1 MTKFVMKVDLN
12 LRSVSPLLIGNS
24 YVEIVLYSSVS
35 MNVVQPSEADIL
47 FVSTPQHG
55 SSRDNDLLRI
65 AYTRVQRE
73 SPDFLSVYD
82 STDQNVE
89 IKMSTLVFRIAP
101 EPVLALYDLI
111 MSTFGS
117 NSENTR
123 AETGSMVGK
132 NSQTQFQAA
141 EPTGVIR
148 VSVKLDGIRGL

>member
-1 MTKFVMKVDLN
+1 
-12 LRSVSPLLIGNS
+12 
-24 YVEIVLYSSVS
+24 
-35 MNVVQPSEADIL
+35 MNVVQPGDTDIL

-65 AYTRVQRE
+65 AYTRVQRD
-73 SPDFLSVYD
+73 SPDFLSIYD

-89 IKMSTLVFRIAP
+89 IKMSTLVFRTAP

-123 AETGSMVGK
+123 AQGGSMVGK
-132 NSQTQFQAA
+132 ISQTQAQAA
-141 EPTGVIR
+141 ETTGVIR